1 MRISHKLSSLAFAL
15 ISSMLCHE
23 ALALSKADLLNGQ
36 TPQGVTM
43 FEADKNFLIMG
54 SNKNHV
60 IKWKDFNVEKEQFV
74 SFNNGNFLNIVKG
87 KNPSIID
94 GSISGLTSKVYIVN
108 PNGITIGRNAIIDVD
123 HFGLSTAK
131 MTDQMVQD
139 FTNNGV
145 LLPSNN
151 YNINKQNKGM
161 GKIKLLGTVRTH
173 NLLLDGSQIIIKDF
187 SNITIPNQPDT
198 ILSNRTTPGSVTI
211 KSSTNR
217 IDIGGSNNNQTN
229 FDIATDYSLT
239 AKDGAISHI
248 GQTAIGTKDEL
259 LAIKNNPNGEYWL
272 YDDVKVDDLGGN
284 LGEFTGKLDG
294 AFNTITYKFGNVEGG
309 ETGLFSKL
317 NQATVENL
325 KIKDSE
331 INATTLTSDLKVGA
345 LASRIENSTLKNVE
359 VKNFKLSV
367 QNEGAS
373 KVQVGSLAGEIKGDN
388 SFHNVN
394 AVNLEVEGAS
404 NAVKGSL
411 VGSVESGNHKVTGL
425 SFGSSENL
433 KAQGAGD
440 EIFAS
445 SLEEGLKQAADNAQD
460 TSEIMI
466 FEDGDA
472 THQGFMLPY
481 FVEDFEDEYDGKPH
495 DYQNKVNNEYF
506 DINNHVDFDNK
517 QNGEMIDANEY
528 HFDLASDDKRFYFV
542 KDGKNTAYG
551 DGIYNITKK
560 DLGTIKIEDLTITE
574 GEEPSFSIAN
584 EDSLNFAEGDSLA
597 DLNLNFKVSGD
608 YSVAGS
614 YEITAES
621 TNGNY
626 TFTIDKGDLTV
637 NKKNPPVTPPVDPVD
652 PPVDPVDPPVDPVVP
667 PVDPVDPPVDPVVPP
682 VDPVDPPVD
691 PVVPPVDPV
700 DPPVDPVDPPVDP
713 VDPPVN
719 PVVPVDP
726 VKPNPGQGGNNGNS
740 SNLNP
745 NPPITVTPI
754 EDGSLKVE
762 MSASDA
768 AIAPCDFCKGPDAL
782 LNGNDSAKYQAPK
795 KYKLFFIHENLN
807 ELVVNAT
814 NEPSEEEKDKESQT
828 IASNENAKQG
838 SKA

>member
-87 KNPSIID
+87 KNPSIIA
-94 GSISGLTSKVYIVN
+94 GQIESHGNFYLVN
-108 PNGITIGRNAIIDVD
+108 PNGISAQVGSKVVAWGKLG
-123 HFGLSTAK
+123 FSTAK
-131 MTDQMVQD
+131 VTDDIVD
-139 FTNNGV
+139 NFTKNAT
-145 LLPSNN
+145 LDLT
-151 YNINKQNKGM
+151 YKGM
-161 GKIKLLGTVRTH
+161 GKVKLLGTINAQSLQV
-173 NLLLDGSQIIIKDF
+173 DGSQIIIRDTSTVNTTTSQNPSALKGKDKV
-187 SNITIPNQPDT
+187 
-198 ILSNRTTPGSVTI
+198 ILV
-211 KSSTNR
+211 SSTNR
-217 IDIGGSNNNQTN
+217 VDIGGSPDDQVQDEKLRVNPE
-229 FDIATDYSLT
+229 TDYDIKGKLYN
-239 AKDGAISHI
+239 HQ

-626 TFTIDKGDLTV
+626 NFTIDKGDLTV

-667 PVDPVDPPVDPVVPP
+667 PVDPVDPPVDPV
-682 VDPVDPPVD
+682 D
-691 PVVPPVDPV
+691 PPVDPV

-713 VDPPVN
+713 VDPPVEPVDPPVDPVNPPVN